1 MTKHLSPAE
10 LDLLLAWQREGLPLA
25 TLRQRL
31 RRHRK
36 GGSVPTAQNISKALR
51 GKRYKRAV
59 VETRGRKAKISPA
72 KIKKLNQSRLKLQK
86 KAQGTAEVTLAQI
99 KRAARVSADDTTVG
113 RALRTLG
120 IEWRS
125 PREKPTRSAEQMAA
139 RREWATARQHH
150 PKSYWQKKIHLY
162 IDCKKFALPLSARP
176 RQMLKRGKVRG
187 VHRTRAEGIKPELTK
202 PNIRKHR
209 YPPGASAHVLAGV
222 SNDRIVVWR
231 YIIGRW
237 NAATA
242 CKLYAGP
249 ILKALQKVAPER
261 HSWTLVE
268 DNDPAGFKARAAITL
283 KQSLHI
289 NCLSLPPYSPDLMP
303 LDYSLW
309 HEIEK
314 RAEKNVGERSF
325 DKVTRGGALHGPT
338 SLGARLFQAL
348 QATTHKSKQNKTATK
363 LSGRS
368 GPAKPP
374 SHKSQIRTKQ
384 NRDDTKC
391 KIRPGLVCIDL
402 SLKPA

>member
-1 MTKHLSPAE
+1 
-10 LDLLLAWQREGLPLA
+10 
-25 TLRQRL
+25 
-31 RRHRK
+31 
-36 GGSVPTAQNISKALR
+36 
-51 GKRYKRAV
+51 
-59 VETRGRKAKISPA
+59 
-72 KIKKLNQSRLKLQK
+72 
-86 KAQGTAEVTLAQI
+86 
-99 KRAARVSADDTTVG
+99 
-113 RALRTLG
+113 
-120 IEWRS
+120 
-125 PREKPTRSAEQMAA
+125 
-139 RREWATARQHH
+139 
-150 PKSYWQKKIHLY
+150 
-162 IDCKKFALPLSARP
+162 
-176 RQMLKRGKVRG
+176 MLKRGKVRG

-231 YIIGRW
+231 YIFGRW

-325 DKVTRGGALHGPT
+325 DKVTRGGGLAWSDLIGC
-338 SLGARLFQAL
+338 S
-348 QATTHKSKQNKTATK
+348 SI
-363 LSGRS
+363 SG
-368 GPAKPP
+368 PP
-374 SHKSQIRTKQ
+374 SHNSQFKAKQ
-384 NRDDTKC
+384 NRDETIC
-391 KIRPGLVCIDL
+391 KIRPGLVCIHL
-402 SLKPA
+402 SLKPARGQSLRHSIGESFGGWPLDCLNLSLPQQWAP